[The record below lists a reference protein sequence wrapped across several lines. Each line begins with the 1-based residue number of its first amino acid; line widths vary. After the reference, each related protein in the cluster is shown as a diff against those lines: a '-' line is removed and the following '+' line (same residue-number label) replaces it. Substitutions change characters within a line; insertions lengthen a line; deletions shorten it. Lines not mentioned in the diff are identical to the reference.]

1 MRIVNPSLRKVMQ
14 RSQAGEMCIEVQP
27 ATYGGIAK
35 KTILFG
41 AVTILAAI
49 LSVVLLNVA
58 FAKQDAQLLS
68 GFLYFMRRVRRFRT
82 AT

>member
-35 KTILFG
+35 KQFCL
-41 AVTILAAI
+41 
-49 LSVVLLNVA
+49 
-58 FAKQDAQLLS
+58 
-68 GFLYFMRRVRRFRT
+68 VR
-82 AT
+82 